1 MAGARLLE
9 IIALALFFGASCTVL
24 PGIVLKLIA
33 NYRRLRGRPS
43 ESPPIVGPL
52 FAIEMLRLA
61 RGGVHLRL
69 RVLYAVVLMI
79 GLLATYV
86 REFKE
91 LSPIDLIV
99 GHDVVFPLDRMA
111 SFAASFAQMFFIC
124 QLIALSL
131 ITPVLAGGAIIEE
144 KDRLTIDFLRSS
156 LLSNREI
163 IVGKL
168 LARLVYIF
176 GFAMT
181 GLPILTLTM
190 LFGGIDGTVLVVCF
204 VAAFIST
211 LSLATFSIWM
221 ATRAETLRPVLINA
235 YVVVFFLLVV
245 SGCCITFAGPYY
257 IASPFVF
264 TIATLNEAPLRTWVG
279 FNLDS
284 ATAIF
289 VLLHGSASVVCTL
302 LALGGIRTYLLSAPQ
317 QVSRAALPIYE
328 DDALKPRWE
337 LQPEVENDTSK
348 PRRVHHPEFELP
360 RRERAPLR
368 LKPVPP
374 MRKDDDPLLWK
385 ERHFADRVANLDR
398 SLQKGCMFGL
408 LIAVVV
414 PVGLGIFTAVI
425 ILIVDGRSPSRF
437 VNPLLFAA
445 ALAAI
450 VAFAPFAGMM
460 ATSTVVRERKR
471 QTLDSLLI
479 LPIERVDILWAK
491 VLASALWLK
500 PWLIGLAI
508 FAAFA
513 VVTRSVHPVCCIVVG
528 ILIAAMIAFSLSLG
542 IWLSVRCLTVARAAT
557 WYLVILA
564 TIFALPPMLAV
575 FFRFD
580 AWEWFGI
587 EEVDHYIEALSPPLA
602 AYGLIYEWRYSR
614 RLTLNE
620 HMPAICGS
628 LMATIL
634 LSLSAIALWRSAK
647 SHFENEGR

>member
-33 NYRRLRGRPS
+33 NYRRLRGRPYD
-43 ESPPIVGPL
+43 SPPIVGPL

-91 LSPIDLIV
+91 LSPIELIV

-144 KDRLTIDFLRSS
+144 KDRLTIDFLRAS

-204 VAAFIST
+204 IAAFIST
-211 LSLATFSIWM
+211 LSLATFSMWM
-221 ATRAETLRPVLINA
+221 ATRAETLKQVLLRA
-235 YVVVFFLLVV
+235 YLAVIFLATIGSCFSACVG
-245 SGCCITFAGPYY
+245 SYGYP
-257 IASPFVF
+257 SPFLYTVTVLDGENWRGIWKLDIVVGTAVF
-264 TIATLNEAPLRTWVG
+264 VVLHGIA
-279 FNLDS
+279 
-284 ATAIF
+284 AIF
-289 VLLHGSASVVCTL
+289 CTL
-302 LALGGIRTYLLSAPQ
+302 FALGGIRTYLLNAPRP
-317 QVSRAALPIYE
+317 VPRAALTNNE
-328 DDALKPRWE
+328 DDPSNPRWV

-385 ERHFADRVANLDR
+385 ERYFADRVANLDR
-398 SLQKGCMFGL
+398 SLQKGCLFGGL
-408 LIAVVV
+408 AVFAV
-414 PVGLGIFTAVI
+414 PVGFGIFIAMLE
-425 ILIVDGRSPSRF
+425 LIVHGKSPSPY
-437 VNPLLFAA
+437 VTPLLYAA

-460 ATSTVVRERKR
+460 ATSAVVRERKR

-500 PWLIGLAI
+500 PWLMGLAI

-513 VVTRSVHPVCCIVVG
+513 VVTRSIHPVCCIVVAV
-528 ILIAAMIAFSLSLG
+528 LIAAMIAFSLSLG

-557 WYLVILA
+557 WYLVILV
-564 TIFALPPMLAV
+564 TIFAMPPMLGV

-620 HMPAICGS
+620 HMPAICGG

-634 LSLSAIALWRSAK
+634 LTLSAFALWRSAK

>member
-1 MAGARLLE
+1 MAQSDLLG
-9 IIALALFFGASCTVL
+9 IIVIALFFGAGCTVL

-33 NYRRLRGRPS
+33 NYRRLRGRTYD
-43 ESPPIVGPL
+43 SPPIVGPL
-52 FAIEMLRLA
+52 FAVEMLRLA
-61 RGGVHLRL
+61 RGVVHLRL

-86 REFKE
+86 REFRE
-91 LSPIDLIV
+91 VGPIELIV

-131 ITPVLAGGAIIEE
+131 ITPVFAGGAIIEE
-144 KDRLTIDFLRSS
+144 KDRLTIDFLRAS

-204 VAAFIST
+204 IAALSST
-211 LSLATFSIWM
+211 LSLATFSMWT
-221 ATRAETLRPVLINA
+221 ATRSETLRPVLVNS
-235 YVVVFFLLVV
+235 YVVVFFLVMV
-245 SGCCITFAGPYY
+245 SGCCITFAGPFYVV
-257 IASPFVF
+257 SPFVF
-264 TIATLNEAPLRTWVG
+264 TIGALNEASSRTWVG
-279 FNLDS
+279 LNLDS

-289 VLLHGSASVVCTL
+289 VLLHGIASLVCTL
-302 LALGGIRTYLLSAPQ
+302 LALGGIRTYLLNAPQ
-317 QVSRAALPIYE
+317 PVTSAALPN
-328 DDALKPRWE
+328 WE
-337 LQPEVENDTSK
+337 PEPELD
-348 PRRVHHPEFELP
+348 PRRL
-360 RRERAPLR
+360 RRERPMLR

-374 MRKDDDPLLWK
+374 MRKGDDPLLWK
-385 ERHFADRVANLDR
+385 ETYFADRTANLDR
-398 SLQKGCMFGL
+398 SLQKGCLFGL
-408 LIAVVV
+408 FIAVVV
-414 PVGLGIFTAVI
+414 PVGLGIFVAVMS
-425 ILIVDGRSPSRF
+425 LMVEGKSPSGIL
-437 VNPLLFAA
+437 NPLLHAA
-445 ALAAI
+445 SLAA
-450 VAFAPFAGMM
+450 VAAFVPFAGMM

-479 LPIERVDILWAK
+479 LPIDRIDILWAK
-491 VLASALWLK
+491 VVASAIWLK

-513 VVTRSVHPVCCIVVG
+513 VVTRCVHPICCVVVG
-528 ILIAAMIAFSLSLG
+528 MLIAAMIAFALSLG

-557 WYLVILA
+557 WYLGIFA
-564 TIFALPPMLAV
+564 TAFALPPMLAV
-575 FFRFD
+575 FFRFA

-587 EEVDHYIEALSPPLA
+587 EDVDQYIEALSPPLA
-602 AYGLIYEWRYSR
+602 VHALLRESHRNGQIPFG
-614 RLTLNE
+614 E
-620 HMPAICGS
+620 HVPALCGS

-634 LSLSAIALWRSAK
+634 LMLSAFALWRSAK
-647 SHFENEGR
+647 SQFENEGR

>member
-1 MAGARLLE
+1 MPGASLLA
-9 IIALALFFGASCTVL
+9 IIALALFFSASCTVL

-33 NYRRLRGRPS
+33 NYRRLRGRPYD
-43 ESPPIVGPL
+43 SPSIVGPL
-52 FAIEMLRLA
+52 FAVEMLRLA

-86 REFKE
+86 SEFKE
-91 LSPIDLIV
+91 LSPIELIV

-131 ITPVLAGGAIIEE
+131 ITPVFAGGAIIEE
-144 KDRLTIDFLRSS
+144 KDRLTIDFLRAS

-204 VAAFIST
+204 VVAFIST
-211 LSLATFSIWM
+211 LSLATFSMWT
-221 ATRAETLRPVLINA
+221 ATRSETLRPVLVNS
-235 YVVVFFLLVV
+235 YMVVFFIATV
-245 SGCCITFAGPYY
+245 SGCCITFAGPFYVV
-257 IASPFVF
+257 SPFVF
-264 TIATLNEAPLRTWVG
+264 TIGALNEAPSRTWMG

-284 ATAIF
+284 AAAIF
-289 VLLHGSASVVCTL
+289 VVMHGTASLVCTL
-302 LALGGIRTYLLSAPQ
+302 LALGGIRTYLLNAPQ
-317 QVSRAALPIYE
+317 RVPPAALPVLE
-328 DDALKPRWE
+328 
-337 LQPEVENDTSK
+337 PEPAS
-348 PRRVHHPEFELP
+348 P
-360 RRERAPLR
+360 RRERPPLR
-368 LKPVPP
+368 YNPVPP
-374 MRKDDDPLLWK
+374 MRKVDDPLLWK
-385 ERHFADRVANLDR
+385 ERYFAYSTANFDR
-398 SLQKGCMFGL
+398 SLAKGCLFGGL
-408 LIAVVV
+408 LVFAV
-414 PVGLGIFTAVI
+414 PVGLGIFLAI
-425 ILIVDGRSPSRF
+425 GKLIAAGQSPSPY
-437 VNPLLFAA
+437 VTPLLYAA
-445 ALAAI
+445 ALAA
-450 VAFAPFAGMM
+450 VAVFAPFAGMM
-460 ATSTVVRERKR
+460 ATSSVVRERKR

-491 VLASALWLK
+491 VLILALWLK

-513 VVTRSVHPVCCIVVG
+513 VITRSIHPVCCVVVG
-528 ILIAAMIAFSLSLG
+528 ILIAAMIAFTLSLG

-564 TIFALPPMLAV
+564 TIFALPPMLGV
-575 FFRFD
+575 FFRFA

-602 AYGLIYEWRYSR
+602 VHALIREWNTNTR
-614 RLTLNE
+614 RTLNE
-620 HMPAICGS
+620 HIPAICGS

-634 LSLSAIALWRSAK
+634 LTLSAFALWRSAK

>member
-33 NYRRLRGRPS
+33 NYRRLRGRPYD
-43 ESPPIVGPL
+43 SPPIVGPL

-91 LSPIDLIV
+91 LSPIELIV

-204 VAAFIST
+204 IVAFIST
-211 LSLATFSIWM
+211 LSLATFSMWT
-221 ATRAETLRPVLINA
+221 ATRSETLRPVLINS
-235 YVVVFFLLVV
+235 YVVVLFLAVV
-245 SGCCITFAGPYY
+245 SWCCVLFAGPQYML
-257 IASPFVF
+257 SPFVM
-264 TIATLNEAPLRTWVG
+264 TIGALNEAPLRRWMG
-279 FNLDS
+279 LNLEA
-284 ATAIF
+284 ATVIF
-289 VLLHGSASVVCTL
+289 VLLHGITSLLCTL
-302 LALGGIRTYLLSAPQ
+302 LALGGIRTYLLNAQ
-317 QVSRAALPIYE
+317 QPVPRAELPVLE
-328 DDALKPRWE
+328 
-337 LQPEVENDTSK
+337 PEPAS
-348 PRRVHHPEFELP
+348 P

-385 ERHFADRVANLDR
+385 ERHFADRTANLDR
-398 SLQKGCMFGL
+398 SLQKGCLFGAL
-408 LIAVVV
+408 VAFAV
-414 PVGLGIFTAVI
+414 PVGLMIFLAMMK
-425 ILIVDGRSPSRF
+425 LIADGESPSPY
-437 VNPLLFAA
+437 VTPILFAA
-445 ALAAI
+445 ALAA
-450 VAFAPFAGMM
+450 VAGFVPFAGMM

-491 VLASALWLK
+491 VVASALWLK
-500 PWLIGLAI
+500 PWLIGLTI
-508 FAAFA
+508 LVGYA
-513 VVTRSVHPVCCIVVG
+513 VITRSIHPVCSVVVG
-528 ILIAAMIAFSLSLG
+528 VLIAATLAFALSLG

-575 FFRFD
+575 FFRFA

-587 EEVDHYIEALSPPLA
+587 EDVDHYIEALSPPLA
-602 AYGLIYEWRYSR
+602 VHALIREWNTATR
-614 RLTLNE
+614 RTFDE
-620 HMPAICGS
+620 HIPAICGS
-628 LMATIL
+628 LMATISL
-634 LSLSAIALWRSAK
+634 ALSAFALWRSAK